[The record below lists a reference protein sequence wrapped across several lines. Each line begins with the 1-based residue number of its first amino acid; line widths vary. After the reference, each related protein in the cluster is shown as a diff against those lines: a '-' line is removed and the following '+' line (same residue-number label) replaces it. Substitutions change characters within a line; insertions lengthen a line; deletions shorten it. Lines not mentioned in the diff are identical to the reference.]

1 MLIRSLLLVGLL
13 SLDVRSEDWP
23 QFRGPNASSVAE
35 AANLPTTWSAKEGT
49 NIAWKADLPGRGVS
63 GPIVIGN
70 TVVVTASSG
79 PNESRE
85 HVLAYRTGDGQLL
98 WHRRFW
104 AMGRTFFH
112 PTSSNAA
119 PTAASDGER
128 IFAFFSSND
137 LICLDLEG
145 NVQWIRGLTLDHPRV
160 GNDVGMSS
168 SPVVAGNAVVV
179 LCECQGDSFA
189 IGCDRRTGATL
200 WEVPRP
206 KGSNWSSPIAIE
218 ISDSQ
223 SAVALQGSDG
233 LTLLDANTGDLL
245 SNWEADLD
253 KIPSTTLADSTAYLP
268 SDSGL
273 IAVDVS
279 NPQKVVEKWRKVK
292 VAPGSPSPLVVGD
305 QVLAIKG
312 GGVLVSASAADGEI
326 EWQERLGGNFWAT
339 PVVVGKLLY
348 AVNDA
353 GKVFVVDI
361 TSGKTVAENDLGEAT
376 LGSPAVGADGLY
388 FRSERTLR
396 KIAAQEQAARGL
408 APTGWLSR

>member
-1 MLIRSLLLVGLL
+1 MRRIIFFASCCLLAELAVG
-13 SLDVRSEDWP
+13 EDWL
-23 QFRGPNASSVAE
+23 QFRGPGGSSVAE

-49 NIAWKADLPGRGVS
+49 NIAWEADLPGRGVS
-63 GPIVIGN
+63 GPIVVGD

-79 PNESRE
+79 ANESRE
-85 HVLAYRTGDGQLL
+85 HVLAYRAGDGQLL

-137 LICLDLEG
+137 LICLDLAG
-145 NVQWIRGLTLDHPRV
+145 QVQWIRGLTLDHPRV

-200 WEVPRP
+200 WEAPRP
-206 KGSNWSSPIAIE
+206 KGSNWSSPIAMKL
-218 ISDSQ
+218 SDSQ

-233 LTLLDANTGDLL
+233 LTLFDANTGEELT
-245 SNWEADLD
+245 NWPGEFETIASPTVSGT
-253 KIPSTTLADSTAYLP
+253 IAYLP
-268 SDSGL
+268 SDGGL
-273 IAVDVS
+273 VALDLA
-279 NPQKVVEKWRKVK
+279 NPREPVESWRNNKLTPGNSSPI
-292 VAPGSPSPLVVGD
+292 VAGGQVLVV
-305 QVLAIKG
+305 KN
-312 GGVLVSASAADGEI
+312 GGVLVSGATADGELQ
-326 EWQERLGGNFWAT
+326 WQERIGGNYWAT
-339 PVVVGKLLY
+339 PVVSGQTLY
-348 AVNDA
+348 AVSDA
-353 GKVFVVDI
+353 GKVTVVDI
-361 TSGKTVAENDLGEAT
+361 TTGKTLAENDLGEAT

-396 KIAAQEQAARGL
+396 KISAQEQAARSP
-408 APTGWLSR
+408 APVKR

>member
-1 MLIRSLLLVGLL
+1 MRSLIFFTSCCLLAQFAHA
-13 SLDVRSEDWP
+13 DDWP
-23 QFRGPNASSVAE
+23 QFRGPNASSVSAGV
-35 AANLPTTWSAKEGT
+35 NLPTTWSAKEGT
-49 NIAWKADLPGRGVS
+49 NIAWKAELPGRGVS
-63 GPIVIGN
+63 GPIVVGE

-85 HVLAYRTGDGQLL
+85 HVLAYRAGDGQLL

-137 LICLDLEG
+137 LICLDFEG

-189 IGCDRRTGATL
+189 IGCDRRSGATL

-206 KGSNWSSPIAIE
+206 KGANWSSPIAIK
-218 ISDSQ
+218 ISDES

-233 LTLLDANTGDLL
+233 LTLIDANTGEVL

-253 KIPSTTLADSTAYLP
+253 KIPSMTLAGSIAYLP

-279 NPQKVVEKWRKVK
+279 NPQQVVEKWRKVK
-292 VAPGSPSPLVVGD
+292 VSPGSPSPLVVGD

-339 PVVVGKLLY
+339 PVVAGKLLY

-361 TSGKTVAENDLGEAT
+361 TTGKTVAENDLGEAT

-396 KIAAQEQAARGL
+396 KIAAQEQAARSL
-408 APTGWLSR
+408 APLKR

>member
-1 MLIRSLLLVGLL
+1 MRSLFLLISCCLCSQLVLA
-13 SLDVRSEDWP
+13 EDWP
-23 QFRGPNASSVAE
+23 QFRGPRASSVAE
-35 AANLPTTWSAKEGT
+35 AVNLPTTWSAKEGT

-63 GPIVIGN
+63 GPIVVGD

-85 HVLAYRTGDGQLL
+85 HVLAFRAGDGQLL

-137 LICLDLEG
+137 LISLDLEG

-206 KGSNWSSPIAIE
+206 KGSNWSSPIAMKL
-218 ISDSQ
+218 SDAQ
-223 SAVALQGSDG
+223 SAVAMQGSDG
-233 LTLLDANTGDLL
+233 LTLLDANTGEELTKWPGEL
-245 SNWEADLD
+245 ETISSPTASGT
-253 KIPSTTLADSTAYLP
+253 IAYLP
-268 SDSGL
+268 SDGGL
-273 IAVDVS
+273 IALDLT
-279 NPQKVVEKWRKVK
+279 NPREPAERWRNNKLTPGNSSPI
-292 VAPGSPSPLVVGD
+292 VAGEQVLVV
-305 QVLAIKG
+305 KN
-312 GGVLVSASAADGEI
+312 GGVLVSGATTDGELH
-326 EWQERLGGNFWAT
+326 WQERIGGNYWAT
-339 PVVVGKLLY
+339 PVVSGQMLY
-348 AVNDA
+348 AVSDA
-353 GKVFVVDI
+353 GKVTVVDI
-361 TSGKTVAENDLGEAT
+361 ATGKTVSENDLGEAT

-396 KIAAQEQAARGL
+396 KVAAQEQAARSS
-408 APTGWLSR
+408 APKR

>member
-1 MLIRSLLLVGLL
+1 
-13 SLDVRSEDWP
+13 
-23 QFRGPNASSVAE
+23 
-35 AANLPTTWSAKEGT
+35 
-49 NIAWKADLPGRGVS
+49 
-63 GPIVIGN
+63 
-70 TVVVTASSG
+70 
-79 PNESRE
+79 
-85 HVLAYRTGDGQLL
+85 
-98 WHRRFW
+98 
-104 AMGRTFFH
+104 MGRTFFH

-137 LICLDLEG
+137 LICLDFEG

-189 IGCDRRTGATL
+189 IGCDRRSGATL

-206 KGSNWSSPIAIE
+206 KGANWSSPIAIK
-218 ISDSQ
+218 ISDES

-233 LTLLDANTGDLL
+233 LTLIDANTGEVL

-253 KIPSTTLADSTAYLP
+253 KIPSMTLAGSIAYLP

-279 NPQKVVEKWRKVK
+279 NPQQVVEKWRKVK
-292 VAPGSPSPLVVGD
+292 VSPGSPSPLVVGD

-339 PVVVGKLLY
+339 PVVAGKLLY

-361 TSGKTVAENDLGEAT
+361 TTGKTVAENDLGEAT

-396 KIAAQEQAARGL
+396 KIAAQEQAARSL
-408 APTGWLSR
+408 APLKR